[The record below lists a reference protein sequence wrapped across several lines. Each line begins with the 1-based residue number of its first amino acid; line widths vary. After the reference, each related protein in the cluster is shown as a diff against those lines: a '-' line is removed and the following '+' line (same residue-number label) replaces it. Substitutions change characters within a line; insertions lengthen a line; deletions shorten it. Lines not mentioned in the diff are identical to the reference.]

1 MRIETDVQKLHN
13 RIQMLQ
19 QEEEKALKHIEQ
31 TRTRVREILK
41 AKNEAI
47 QEKSKKK
54 AGSVSRR

>member
-31 TRTRVREILK
+31 TRSRVRDILK
-41 AKNEAI
+41 AKNDAI
-47 QEKSKKK
+47 
-54 AGSVSRR
+54 